1 MTLDEYDETTD
12 GTLLKIEAEIISKEP
27 EGFEIRVSNN
37 ETGET
42 KTFDSVRGYA
52 EFLVESVNHSKMD
65 NFIAPWLP
73 SPNAR
78 RYDIDLVGM
87 QLSMMQEW
95 MEKELGEGDG
105 PMPLV

>member
-1 MTLDEYDETTD
+1 MTQEEYNEETD
-12 GTLLKIEAEIISKEP
+12 GTLLTVSAEIISKEP
-27 EGFEIRVSNN
+27 EGFEIKVTNDEKN
-37 ETGET
+37 ET
-42 KTFDSVRGYA
+42 KIFNSVREYA
-52 EFLVESVNHSKMD
+52 EYLIESVNTSRMD

-95 MEKELGEGDG
+95 MEKELGESHGI
-105 PMPLV
+105 V